1 MLKHL
6 KHHWKRTVS
15 GLMALVMAAG
25 MLPVNGL
32 AAEVPEPAAKTQAE
46 AAYAPTG
53 NFELAPAGTTAW
65 NGGEEP
71 MTVYSSQAGT
81 TQEAEIPAGE
91 PFALLEDGDSRLKIG
106 YSEGGW
112 TGGTLEDTGWVD
124 KDGILVNLPDLIP
137 SIAYVRE
144 DAEKAFNS
152 RLTRFEYVIPCPYG
166 EAERLAQ
173 LQAEAMD
180 GGETLLVRMEG
191 QTVTITRGV
200 GEPASLEEYS
210 LDGETYQKYNQWTDS
225 SVDSGISAYQL
236 PYEISTA
243 YSADPSVTLGMF
255 APQTSQPNRAPSN
268 VTPTGDVGAYN
279 PGSPGGQKPHTSNVA
294 WAIDPERTFLRFT
307 LLEFPGGVVTDLN
320 TQDWNT
326 WHVVG
331 TPLNV
336 VWSNGWSADQCRS
349 DVTWY
354 NSSAMHYNGMGS
366 NAPQLMAGSSVS
378 NGVYSYDATVGYNQ
392 RWVTTADEFQ
402 SETGITNEQKEQMF
416 HLNSDSWS
424 TGWLNGDYTSMWG
437 TDPQSVTP
445 GNLYQVY
452 KANNAFLYL
461 LGRLTE
467 TDNHSGG
474 SNPGWSADEA
484 MEKWSEYVKDKD
496 GNLRTKYRIIVET
509 GMILRDPD
517 GGRRAYT
524 LRDMMAYSL
533 YNNEASQQ
541 YNLIWDQSSTTVNMA
556 QWMRQAKEQFLEYP
570 LDENGT
576 PTGEELISNNGFAEC
591 DSYVDTIQYARPI
604 RDTIFSERR
613 SFGLHVFSPFN
624 FEHDPPGEPDEPDT
638 PDPDEP
644 DNPEPPDEPDTPGT
658 GITITK
664 LEEGTTQGLEGAVFK
679 ITAPDGSTVG
689 STYTTGPD
697 GTVTVQLNQ
706 TGHFTVEE
714 LTPPKWYVKG
724 ENSTQHVNVTAGQME
739 ELTFTNKPYGNLR
752 VEKYSDTG
760 ELLEGVTIQ
769 IKNLE
774 TGATQSDQ
782 TGPGGFVEF
791 TELAPGGYEVREIS
805 GIPGWQADTET
816 VKTAT
821 VVSGETSTAYF
832 VNQELPG
839 LRITKYDRTSKE
851 PLSDIAFSIWRD
863 GEYLGDYETDSSGEI
878 LLTDCQPGTYRVEE
892 KQSDDAHITI
902 TTPQE
907 VELKAGDGIKELVF
921 FNDLKPGI
929 HLTKVDSADL
939 SKPIANARFRF
950 EAVDGSWGPEEYTTS
965 EDGTIDLSK
974 LPVGAYVVTEL
985 ECPGYVIDDAQ
996 RIIHLAPN
1004 ENAEF
1009 VFTNSKLPSLTLTK
1023 TSSDGT
1029 PLAGVTFRLAKV
1041 EDGGHYLDRTSG
1053 PDGTITWEGLEPGV
1067 YSLVETATVSDH
1079 ILDAR
1084 EHHVQLF
1091 PGSDSTIDLEND
1103 RRPNL
1108 TVVKRDADSGAPV
1121 ADTVFLVEAA
1131 DGHSVD
1137 EIKTGPDGKA
1147 VLENLLPGVYEI
1159 SEKSV
1164 PSPYLMDAE
1173 PQLVTLYPNQDS
1185 DIYFENHKAPELTIY
1200 KKDSIAGAPVEG
1212 ARFHVTYTSNG
1223 EAEGAPESFDFGELL
1238 TDANGEI
1245 KLHELGHRL
1254 YPGEYTVEEVEPA
1267 PGFQLKEPTRQTV
1280 ILHGGETRT
1289 VTFENVPLNAIIVEK
1304 YDSVTGE
1311 ALAGATFQLKFLGGT
1326 SGTGGTVISQKVT
1339 GKNGTAIWTG
1349 LTAGTYIL
1357 EEVDP
1362 ADGYSIIQ
1370 SSETIYLADSGEQS
1384 VVTVWFENM
1393 PNGNLLIRKVCSTN
1407 PSVTLS
1413 NAEFKVMYAD
1423 GTLIGDSNGIY
1434 RTDENG
1440 EIRIEGLDPGR
1451 SIIVTETQAP
1461 PGFLIDT
1468 QSQTIQ
1474 IREGRTVSLTFAN
1487 QPKGELIIQKRDSA
1501 TGRVLSDAQFRVT
1514 TAGGCEVGLDG
1525 VIGDSTLTQ
1534 NGIFTTDSSGEIHIT
1549 NLAPGAYVLTE
1560 IKAPDGYVMDAPSTN
1575 VVIGEGGDT
1584 QTVVITNSKAGSL
1597 IIDKRDSLTGEP
1609 LEGVTFKVTTSTG
1622 EYVPDEN
1629 GYISSNGIY
1638 KTDKNGLIQIDGVV
1652 GTLVVTE
1659 VETIS
1664 GYTIDP
1670 TSQTQ
1675 TVVVHPN
1682 DTQTLYFTNT
1692 PSTTLVIEKYI
1703 EGTTTPLEGVTFLV
1717 TDSSGTVV
1725 GPSNGE
1731 YITDENGRI
1740 VITDLEPGTTV
1751 TAREIKTVEGYVL
1764 DSAPKSI
1771 EITAG
1776 EAQTLRFYNQ
1786 KQGTLVIR
1794 KLDSQTLEPL
1804 AGVEFELTYAD
1815 GGYVDDANG
1824 HLSSKGLYTTNANGE
1839 IRISGITG
1847 TIVVKETKT
1856 IPGYTIDE
1864 DTRIQTVEVN
1874 PEDTQTLT
1882 FYNTPGT
1889 TLTIQKYIEGTDY
1902 EPLEGVTFLITDSA
1916 GTPLG
1921 PSNGEYVTD
1930 RNGQIVLTDL
1940 APGTTIIARETKTA
1954 DGFVLDGT
1962 PQSILIKEGEGQYL
1976 TFYNQR
1982 VGGVELVKVNSAD
1995 KTQRIPNVTFEIRRM
2010 DDALVDTVTTDSDGR
2025 VFLPL
2030 EDGSYYAVE
2039 IEAAEGFKL
2048 DSTPVYFTVENG
2060 ETTVLQIE
2068 NEAVS
2073 GILLHKTD
2081 STTGEDIYGVT
2092 FLLYD
2097 DTNTPIGQ
2105 QTTDDRG
2112 YAWFENLPAGR
2123 YYLRELENEGY
2134 IPDTQM
2140 KTVYAQSGETTLVEW
2155 ENTPITGQIQVTK
2168 TAADY
2173 NSMNGWPAGTP
2184 IPNTEFEIYN
2194 AKTGNLV
2201 DTIRTDKNG
2210 VAASRP
2216 LPLGRYK
2223 IVESKAADFYGLD
2236 KTPIEVEIEFEGQIV
2251 KTAMTNKSLYTNVS
2265 IQKTGYVEVMP
2276 GQSIRYDFANIANNS
2291 TTSLTSFFWR
2301 DTLSTQAVRLDKIV
2315 TGTYNIPGNYKIVY
2329 QTNLSNGAWRTL
2341 ADNLSTQQNYV
2352 LDASPAAL
2360 GLAANECVTQFMVS
2374 FGVVPSNFRQVEAP
2388 QVTCTVL
2395 SGLTGGTKFTNT
2407 ADVGGVHDGQ
2417 WIMAV
2422 SRWVTTVYKPSQPLP
2437 RTGY

>member
-1 MLKHL
+1 MLKQL

-25 MLPVNGL
+25 LLPGTSL
-32 AAEVPEPAAKTQAE
+32 AAETAATPEIQAE
-46 AAYAPTG
+46 AAYASTG
-53 NFELAPAGTTAW
+53 NFELAPAGTTVW
-65 NGGEEP
+65 NSGEELI
-71 MTVYSSQAGT
+71 TVYSSQAGT
-81 TQEAEIPAGE
+81 AQEAEIPAGE
-91 PFALLEDGDSRLKIG
+91 AFALLEDGDSRLKIG
-106 YSEGGW
+106 YCENGW

-124 KDGILVNLPDLIP
+124 KDSILVNLPDLIP

-144 DAEKAFNS
+144 DAEAQFNS

-180 GGETLLVRMEG
+180 GGETLVVRMDG
-191 QTVTITRGV
+191 QTVTVSRAV
-200 GEPASLEEYS
+200 GDPASLEEYS
-210 LDGETYQKYNQWTDS
+210 LDGDVYHKYGQWTEVS
-225 SVDSGISAYQL
+225 SAESGISAYQL

-255 APQTSQPNRAPSN
+255 APQTSQPSRAPSN
-268 VTPTGDVGAYN
+268 VTPTGDIGAYN

-307 LLEFPGGVVTDLN
+307 LVEFPGGVVTDLN
-320 TQDWNT
+320 TMDWNT

-366 NAPQLMAGSSVS
+366 NAPQLMAGTSVS

-452 KANNAFLYL
+452 KANSAFLYL

-484 MEKWSEYVKDKD
+484 MEKWSEYIFDES
-496 GNLRTKYRIIVET
+496 GNLRTTYRIIVET

-570 LDENGT
+570 LDESGT
-576 PTGEELISNNGFAEC
+576 PTGEELVSTNGFAEC

-604 RDTIFSERR
+604 RDAIFSERR

-644 DNPEPPDEPDTPGT
+644 DDPEPPDEPDTPGT

-724 ENSTQHVNVTAGQME
+724 ENSTQHVNVTAGQMA

-774 TGATQSDQ
+774 TGETQSGQ
-782 TGPGGFVEF
+782 TGPDGSIEF

-816 VKTAT
+816 AKTAT

-851 PLSDIAFSIWRD
+851 LLSDITFSIWRD
-863 GEYLGDYETDSSGEI
+863 GEYLGNYETDSSGEI

-996 RIIHLAPN
+996 RIIHLDPN

-1041 EDGGHYLDRTSG
+1041 EDGGHYLDRTTG

-1091 PGSDSTIDLEND
+1091 PGRDSTIDLEND

-1108 TVVKRDADSGAPV
+1108 TVVKRDADSGEPV

-1173 PQLVTLYPNQDS
+1173 PQLVTLYPNRDRTV
-1185 DIYFENHKAPELTIY
+1185 YFENHKKPTLTVH
-1200 KKDSIAGAPVEG
+1200 KMDSITGSPIQGAKFQVWYG
-1212 ARFHVTYTSNG
+1212 SN
-1223 EAEGAPESFDFGELL
+1223 STTTGELNDL
-1238 TDANGEI
+1238 GTYFTDERGEI
-1245 KLHELGHRL
+1245 VLEGLRDGWYKVTEL
-1254 YPGEYTVEEVEPA
+1254 EPA
-1267 PGFQLKEPTRQTV
+1267 HGFTIKEPATQEV
-1280 ILHGGETRT
+1280 YIEGGESKSL
-1289 VTFENVPLNAIIVEK
+1289 TFENVPLNAIVVHK
-1304 YDSVTGE
+1304 TDSVTGE
-1311 ALAGATFQLKFLGGT
+1311 ALGGATFQLRYLGGA
-1326 SGTGGTVISQKVT
+1326 SGTGGTVIGQKTT
-1339 GKNGTAIWTG
+1339 GANGMALWTG
-1349 LTAGTYIL
+1349 LEPGAYIV
-1357 EEVDP
+1357 EEIDP
-1362 ADGYSIIQ
+1362 GDGYSILQ
-1370 SSETIYLADSGEQS
+1370 SSETVYLADNGEQS
-1384 VVTVWFENM
+1384 VITVHFENL
-1393 PNGNLLIRKVCSTN
+1393 PDGNLLIRKVCSVN
-1407 PSVTLS
+1407 PSVTLPD
-1413 NAEFKVMYAD
+1413 AEFKITYAD
-1423 GTLIGDSNGIY
+1423 GSVIGDSNGIFV
-1434 RTDENG
+1434 TDENG
-1440 EIRIEGLDPGR
+1440 EIRIDGLEPGK
-1451 SIIVTETQAP
+1451 SVIVTETRAP
-1461 PGFLIDT
+1461 AGYEIDT

-1474 IREGRTVSLTFAN
+1474 IQAGRTVSLTFKNEPRGA
-1487 QPKGELIIQKRDSA
+1487 LIIQKRDRV
-1501 TGRVLSDAQFRVT
+1501 TGQPLAGAQFRVT
-1514 TAGGCEVGLDG
+1514 TASGCEVGLDG

-1534 NGIFTTDSSGEIHIT
+1534 AGIFETDANGEIRIS

-1560 IKAPDGYVMDAPSTN
+1560 LRAPEGYTIDNPSTN

-1584 QTVVITNSKAGSL
+1584 QTVVITNTPKGGLL
-1597 IIDKRDSLTGEP
+1597 IKKMDSVTKEP
-1609 LEGVTFKVTTSTG
+1609 LSDVTFKVTTADGAVVGTSNG
-1622 EYVPDEN
+1622 EHRTDSN
-1629 GYISSNGIY
+1629 GYISIPDLEPGTYIVQEVQAKSGYLLDDTPKTITVKDHQTYTLEVFNQPKGGLVINKLDSVTHEPLEGVEFTITEADGTVVDDNGGMTSSMGLY
-1638 KTDKNGLIQIDGVV
+1638 LTDENGQIIIDGLV
-1652 GTLVVTE
+1652 GTFIITE
-1659 VETIS
+1659 TKTIE
-1664 GYTIDP
+1664 GYTIHEE
-1670 TSQTQ
+1670 TRTQ
-1675 TVVVHPN
+1675 TVVINPN
-1682 DTQTLYFTNT
+1682 DTQT
-1692 PSTTLVIEKYI
+1692 I
-1703 EGTTTPLEGVTFLV
+1703 
-1717 TDSSGTVV
+1717 TV
-1725 GPSNGE
+1725 
-1731 YITDENGRI
+1731 
-1740 VITDLEPGTTV
+1740 
-1751 TAREIKTVEGYVL
+1751 
-1764 DSAPKSI
+1764 
-1771 EITAG
+1771 
-1776 EAQTLRFYNQ
+1776 YN
-1786 KQGTLVIR
+1786 
-1794 KLDSQTLEPL
+1794 DP
-1804 AGVEFELTYAD
+1804 
-1815 GGYVDDANG
+1815 
-1824 HLSSKGLYTTNANGE
+1824 
-1839 IRISGITG
+1839 
-1847 TIVVKETKT
+1847 
-1856 IPGYTIDE
+1856 
-1864 DTRIQTVEVN
+1864 
-1874 PEDTQTLT
+1874 
-1882 FYNTPGT
+1882 
-1889 TLTIQKYIEGTDY
+1889 
-1902 EPLEGVTFLITDSA
+1902 
-1916 GTPLG
+1916 
-1921 PSNGEYVTD
+1921 
-1930 RNGQIVLTDL
+1930 
-1940 APGTTIIARETKTA
+1940 
-1954 DGFVLDGT
+1954 
-1962 PQSILIKEGEGQYL
+1962 
-1976 TFYNQR
+1976 

-1995 KTQRIPNVTFEIRRM
+1995 KTQRIPNVTFEIREM
-2010 DDALVDTVTTDSDGR
+2010 DGGLVDTVTTDRNGR
-2025 VFLPL
+2025 VFLSL
-2030 EDGSYYAVE
+2030 EDGAYYAVE
-2039 IEAAEGFKL
+2039 IESAEGFKL
-2048 DSTPVYFTVENG
+2048 DDTPVYFTVENG
-2060 ETTVLQIE
+2060 KTTTLQVE

-2073 GILLHKTD
+2073 GILIHKTS
-2081 STTGEDIYGVT
+2081 STTGEGIYGVT

-2140 KTVYAQSGETTLVEW
+2140 KTVYVQSGETTLVEW

-2194 AKTGNLV
+2194 ARTGNLV

-2210 VAASRP
+2210 VAVSRS

-2223 IVESKAADFYGLD
+2223 VVESKAADFYGLD
-2236 KTPIEVEIEFEGQIV
+2236 KTPIEVEIEFAGQIV

-2291 TTSLTSFFWR
+2291 TASLTSFFWR
-2301 DTLSTQAVRLDKIV
+2301 DTLPTQAVRLDKIV
-2315 TGTYNIPGNYKIVY
+2315 TGTYNVPGNYKIVY

-2360 GLAANECVTQFMVS
+2360 GLAANECVTQFMFS

-2407 ADVGGVHDGQ
+2407 ADVGGVYDGQ